1 MRLFQIYDMILVRH
15 GLMVVGGAIGG
26 KSSALKTLAKSLTQL
41 SREGLMDEQRVTHA
55 RHRIY
60 ILSISGMSY
69 IVSLKKWGL
78 IYKITKI
85 KKKNIL
91 GYLQHRHCTAHT
103 I

>member
-1 MRLFQIYDMILVRH
+1 
-15 GLMVVGGAIGG
+15 MVVGGAIGG

-55 RHRIY
+55 RHHIY

-85 KKKNIL
+85 KKKI
-91 GYLQHRHCTAHT
+91 Y
-103 I
+103 